1 MFKFSI
7 RKFTT
12 GHIFMH
18 RVRLSL
24 RLQIHTAH
32 WIFDN
37 KLFPTVQ
44 RRKMSGRSYK
54 DAINLLNTLQSN
66 AAALEA
72 AKRSNA
78 LGISQMVE
86 YLERIGYKVRCQ
98 PIHKSRDYMCV
109 SKKTST
115 LSTYSM

>member
-1 MFKFSI
+1 
-7 RKFTT
+7 
-12 GHIFMH
+12 MH

-24 RLQIHTAH
+24 RLPIHTAH
-32 WIFDN
+32 WTFDHN
-37 KLFPTVQ
+37 LVLTAQ

-54 DAINLLNTLQSN
+54 DAIDLLNTLQSN
-66 AAALEA
+66 AATLEA
-72 AKRSNA
+72 AKRLNP

-98 PIHKSRDYMCV
+98 PIHKSRDYMYA